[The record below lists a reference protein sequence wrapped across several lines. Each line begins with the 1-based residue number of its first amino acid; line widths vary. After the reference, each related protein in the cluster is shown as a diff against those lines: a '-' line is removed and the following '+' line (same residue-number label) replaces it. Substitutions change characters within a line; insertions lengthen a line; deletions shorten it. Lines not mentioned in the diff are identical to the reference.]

1 MEITEE
7 RWVLS
12 NQRDV
17 AYKPKLKQALRNL
30 PKCEENQSAGNREP
44 ILYSLGKFQRR
55 SQYTQFTSASLFNK
69 IRVGSVISVKTA
81 SNRSQHNTSS
91 ETNSVISFLAMYGM
105 AFANGKNWAFTKQ
118 LHPCESSSQYKLD
131 HTVSLIPIQ
140 LGTAVKRVAC
150 VSADPATF
158 GPND

>member
-91 ETNSVISFLAMYGM
+91 ETNSVISFFAINGL
-105 AFANGKNWAFTKQ
+105 AFANGKIGRLINNYIPANPHRST
-118 LHPCESSSQYKLD
+118 
-131 HTVSLIPIQ
+131 SLITLSRSFPF
-140 LGTAVKRVAC
+140 
-150 VSADPATF
+150 S
-158 GPND
+158 